1 MAFFTHCGMHG
12 VMEAVRFAVP
22 MVGLPVAMDQ
32 HDVLRRLQE
41 RGVARELSKDASEQD
56 TRIAIDLLKE
66 AREWRPATVDMPKES
81 RHVDD
86 AEDSGGQMSDA
97 VPSDITEQP

>member
-41 RGVARELSKDASEQD
+41 RGVARELSKDASEQEIYETVLDVVSNPRCDD
-56 TRIAIDLLKE
+56 TRSYILQYSQSD
-66 AREWRPATVDMPKES
+66 REK
-81 RHVDD
+81 
-86 AEDSGGQMSDA
+86 SDC
-97 VPSDITEQP
+97 IEQV

>member
-41 RGVARELSKDASEQD
+41 RGVARELSKDASEQE
-56 TRIAIDLLKE
+56 IYE
-66 AREWRPATVDMPKES
+66 TVLDVVTNP
-81 RHVDD
+81 RCDD
-86 AEDSGGQMSDA
+86 ARSYLLQYLQSNKKSA
-97 VPSDITEQP
+97 CIEQL